1 MTGTTLQQNYSVVAR
16 WLHWIIAICVI
27 AGLTLGLLNDALE
40 DVFPSAMVIHMSL
53 GLTVLALTIVRIFWR
68 LGHRPPPMPDEMPGW
83 EKMLAHVTHI
93 AFYALLLILPLSG
106 WLMSSPGKFPISWFG
121 IAEIPKFPVTKED
134 PIAGLAH
141 EGHEVLGF
149 VMLGLAVIHILTALR
164 HHFVLKDNVLRRM
177 LT

>member
-27 AGLTLGLLNDALE
+27 AVLTLGLLNDALE

-106 WLMSSPGKFPISWFG
+106 WLMSSPGKFPISW
-121 IAEIPKFPVTKED
+121 
-134 PIAGLAH
+134 
-141 EGHEVLGF
+141 
-149 VMLGLAVIHILTALR
+149 
-164 HHFVLKDNVLRRM
+164 
-177 LT
+177 